1 MKKKSKLL
9 KIFLLSTIFIGFN
22 IYSIDLF
29 AEEDENTASSEA
41 KSDDAVSKKPKGMPG
56 KKKEYK
62 TIEEF
67 LEDGEYKTI
76 SGFMEILHETD
87 KDKYYLV
94 INENQLN
101 KEIIYFN
108 YILNG
113 PADAGPS
120 GGDLGDGSIF
130 EFRKFKEDIG
140 LYKKN
145 TKFIYDESNKI
156 SQSKITN
163 IIEAFL
169 GRFSVVVN
177 EESKYL
183 ISIDSMFLSEMLV
196 SLTPNIPKE
205 YMEYYNLILGRPDK
219 SKT

>member
-1 MKKKSKLL
+1 MKKKSEVL

-22 IYSIDLF
+22 VYSIDLF
-29 AEEDENTASSEA
+29 AEEDENIASSEA
-41 KSDDAVSKKPKGMPG
+41 KSDDAVSKKPKGMPV

-67 LEDGEYKTI
+67 LEDGEFKTI
-76 SGFMEILHETD
+76 SGFMEILHEAE
-87 KDKYYLV
+87 KDKYYLI
-94 INENQLN
+94 INEDQLN
-101 KEIIYFN
+101 KEFIYFN

-113 PADAGPS
+113 PTDAGPS

-177 EESKYL
+177 EESK
-183 ISIDSMFLSEMLV
+183 
-196 SLTPNIPKE
+196 
-205 YMEYYNLILGRPDK
+205 
-219 SKT
+219 